1 MVGLK
6 RMLRHLLMPDWR
18 VRQCFP
24 PRTQEEVAAA
34 IAASES
40 RHAGEIRFVV
50 ESSLTPLQLL
60 RGVTARD
67 RAIEVFSSQ
76 RVWDTED
83 NSGVL
88 IYLLLADRDVEIV
101 ADRGLNGRVSPD
113 EWEAVCRRMEQ
124 AFGKR
129 EFGPGTLA
137 AVAEIGCLL
146 ADRLPPRA
154 GDRNELPDRP
164 VLL

>member
-88 IYLLLADRDVEIV
+88 IYLLLART
-101 ADRGLNGRVSPD
+101 AGTGWSP
-113 EWEAVCRRMEQ
+113 R
-124 AFGKR
+124 
-129 EFGPGTLA
+129 PLA
-137 AVAEIGCLL
+137 A
-146 ADRLPPRA
+146 
-154 GDRNELPDRP
+154 P
-164 VLL
+164 VVTTQAS